1 MAIMLTAPQ
10 NIPTSINMPVI
21 FLAGSIE
28 MDKAENWQQRLFQ
41 SLHGINSLLLNP
53 RRERWDSSWSQS
65 IENSHFRAQVEW
77 ELDGLDRADI
87 IVVYFDPNTKSPITL
102 LEVGLHASSG
112 KMLVCCPDGFW
123 RKGNIEIVCD
133 RYNIPLLNT
142 FDALI
147 ESLTSKLN
155 QEK

>member
-10 NIPTSINMPVI
+10 NIPTSTNIPVI

-28 MDKAENWQQRLFQ
+28 MDKAENWQQRLSQ
-41 SLHGINSLLLNP
+41 SLHGINALLLNP
-53 RRERWDSSWSQS
+53 RRESWDSSWDQS
-65 IENSHFRAQVEW
+65 IENPHFRAQVEW

-133 RYNIPLLNT
+133 RYSIPLLNT
-142 FDALI
+142 FTALI
-147 ESLTSKLN
+147 ESLTVQLN
-155 QEK
+155 PES